1 VLFSDKLILM
11 INKLKIKLRIYWQL
25 IKSFQTLLLLLTG
38 ITGFISS
45 RCPYISWELTLGMII
60 SLFLTISG
68 TTVYNMLWDRS
79 IDAKMQRTKHRPL
92 PAKKIS
98 IKETVI
104 FGTVLNVLGLSLAY
118 YLSPLYAL
126 IVFAGLFIDFVI
138 YTIWLKRTS
147 AWSILWGGISG
158 GMPILAGRVLGVGEI
173 DLIGILLALS
183 ILFWIPTHI
192 MTFNMRHF
200 EDYNNAKI
208 PTFASKYGFKNVR
221 LIIALSTIS
230 SALAFALGAFALGL
244 SWSFLSVL
252 LILAIIAF
260 GFAVYSIIIPSDKS
274 NFQVFKAASLY
285 MVFAMLVIILG
296 SIFY

>member
-1 VLFSDKLILM
+1 MV
-11 INKLKIKLRIYWQL
+11 NKIKIKFGLYWEL
-25 IKSFQTLLLLLTG
+25 IKSLQTLLLLLTG

-45 RCPYISWELTLGMII
+45 RCPYTSWDLTLLMMI
-60 SLFLTISG
+60 SLFLAISG
-68 TTVYNMLWDRS
+68 TTVYNMIWDRD
-79 IDAKMQRTKHRPL
+79 IDAKMERTKHRPL
-92 PAKKIS
+92 PANKIS
-98 IKETVI
+98 IKEAWI
-104 FGTVLNVLGLSLAY
+104 FGTILNITGIGLAF

-126 IVFAGLFIDFVI
+126 VVFSGLFIDFVI

-147 AWSILWGGISG
+147 AWSIVWGGISG

-200 EDYNNAKI
+200 DDYNNAKI
-208 PTFASKYGFKNVR
+208 PTFAAKYGFKNVR

-230 SALAFALGAFALGL
+230 SAFAFALGSFALGL
-244 SWSFLSVL
+244 SWSFVRVL
-252 LILAIIAF
+252 IILAIISF
-260 GFAVYSIIIPSDKS
+260 SFALYSILKPSDKT
-274 NFQVFKAASLY
+274 NFQVFKVASLY
-285 MVFAMLVIILG
+285 MASAMIIIILG

>member
-1 VLFSDKLILM
+1 MK
-11 INKLKIKLRIYWQL
+11 KLKLKLKIYWQL
-25 IKSFQTLLLLLTG
+25 IKSLQTLLLLLTG

-45 RCPYISWELTLGMII
+45 RCPYYSWELTLGMII

-68 TTVYNMLWDRS
+68 TTVYNMIWDRD

-98 IKETVI
+98 VKEAAV
-104 FGTVLNVLGLSLAY
+104 FGTILNVVGLSLAY

-173 DLIGILLALS
+173 DMIGILLTLS

-200 EDYNNAKI
+200 EDYNNAEI
-208 PTFASKYGFKNVR
+208 PTFAAKYGFKNAR

-230 SALAFALGAFALGL
+230 SAFAFALGAFALGL
-244 SWSFLSVL
+244 SWSFLRVL
-252 LILAIIAF
+252 IILAIIAL
-260 GFAVYSIIIPSDKS
+260 GFSVYSILRPSDKA
-274 NFQVFKAASLY
+274 NFQVFKVASLY
-285 MVFAMLVIILG
+285 MVFAMFVIILG

>member
-1 VLFSDKLILM
+1 M
-11 INKLKIKLRIYWQL
+11 IKKLKIKLRIYWQL
-25 IKSFQTLLLLLTG
+25 IKSLQTLLLLLTG
-38 ITGFISS
+38 ITGFISA

-60 SLFLTISG
+60 SLFLAISG
-68 TTVYNMLWDRS
+68 TTVYNMIWDR
-79 IDAKMQRTKHRPL
+79 DVDEKMQRTKHRPL
-92 PAKKIS
+92 PARKIS
-98 IKETVI
+98 TKEAVI
-104 FGTVLNVLGLSLAY
+104 FGTILNVVGLGLAY

-173 DLIGILLALS
+173 DLIGIFLATS
-183 ILFWIPTHI
+183 IIFWIPTHI

-230 SALAFALGAFALGL
+230 STFAFALGAFALGL
-244 SWSFLSVL
+244 SWSFLRVL
-252 LILAIIAF
+252 IILAIIAF
-260 GFAVYSIIIPSDKS
+260 GFAVYSILKPSEKS
-274 NFQVFKAASLY
+274 NFQNFKVASFY
-285 MVFAMLVIILG
+285 MASAMIVIILG